1 MRRFFYSIS
10 ALFICL
16 LNVVGAHG
24 EIQCYFFHYTTEDG
38 LASNNVHDI
47 VEDKYGFIWLA
58 THYGISRFDG
68 CTFRNYDESHYP
80 EMKRNDTY
88 HAFVLP
94 NGDISFGGSNFTVYS
109 YDYINHTFKD
119 ISAFADEDAYNFDL
133 TGCSI
138 QPDGDCLISSTGK
151 GVFSYDKKSGA
162 FHAICNNLT
171 DKKVLTVSKDF
182 KNRYWIGCY
191 NGVYIVDKDGNSL
204 FDYRQK
210 IGELINNILQVDT
223 RHILLCSTVGSLWM
237 AEMDKDGAIIR
248 VERVSTP
255 FHSVSAISKA
265 SDSTIL
271 IGTSGDG
278 LWQSTFINNNL
289 SFEKIKPINKVDAS
303 ISKVSSIFIDSKK
316 RAWVSTNDNGIW
328 CIDNMSEAK
337 SFSSIELGIPKS
349 VGTCFFP
356 CGNGQMLMGTDG
368 AGLLLLDA
376 NNNLLKQWSVNNG
389 LPSNNVLAI
398 EKYQQGYLLS
408 FWGGNPVYLTLED
421 GILHPLETNK
431 IATPVNTVKN
441 ILKMKDGS
449 YLLSTGG
456 YGVYNLNGHT
466 LSNVQ
471 LDPKLLNDSQDL
483 WMEQAIQLSDGTIR
497 ILSSRTIWS
506 NRDGYFKPVYPDIAL
521 TNSKNPLLFLQ
532 SCENNQDGYFVLANK
547 GIFWFAADDSSYEA
561 LDFLPSGEYFSFVKT
576 DDNKI
581 WASSADGILSID
593 YENKTYET
601 VFSAEGL
608 SGDYFVRKASYVSD
622 DGKLLF
628 GCKHGFVCINPKFIN
643 NDATEHLSFSEL
655 YINGKKTSIS
665 NDSEIVLEYGQT
677 HLLLKLDMVNYA
689 EPNTYSLKYRVM
701 PADTIWNKVASSRE
715 ITIDVLPDGDFNLE
729 VGVFSANGNLF
740 RKISLPLS
748 VLPPWWKST
757 YFYLFCTILFITLG
771 FFISNRR
778 VAALKRRK
786 EELQKAVDKKT
797 VDLRNANETL
807 VQQKNAIEE
816 KNESLLNTLKLKDQ
830 LVSVVAHDLKNPMFA
845 IVTTLRRIMS
855 NDPNKEDSRLLISKA
870 TLEAEKIQSEMEN
883 LLQWASNSDNK
894 MKCEIKNVDLAKL
907 VTDIISFLQ
916 PLCNEKEILL
926 ESSFIDLKHHVLA
939 DEKMLAVVVRNLISN
954 AIKYTGRGK
963 SIKVGVMET
972 TDKTILTVADE
983 GIGMTPEFLEKIR
996 NRENIV
1002 SRHGT
1007 ENEKGYGMG
1016 LKIVSDFVSKMGA
1029 AIDFAS
1035 ESGVGTQITVS
1046 LNPGS
1051 EIEHMGKDIEEP
1063 SQQNIFENI
1072 NKTFFEGK
1080 TVLVVDDDTLLLD
1093 NIKAMLSSF
1102 VTVQTAGNG
1111 EECMELAEKTIPD
1124 LIISDIDM
1132 PKMNGIDMCKNLA
1145 LKSTTSNIPV
1155 LFLSAKQEMS
1165 TKIAGLSA
1173 GAIDYIVKP
1182 FNEGELLLKT
1192 SNFLRMQQLRQI
1204 KILAGSLNDSNDN
1217 IVDEEINP
1225 LIQQLLD
1232 CIKENYVNPDYSF
1245 NDIAKDLGFSKST
1258 LTRRLKSI
1266 IDKSPVEILSE
1277 YRLHK
1282 AKSLLAEGKL
1292 SVSEIAYAVGF
1303 NDPSYFSRK
1312 YKDYFGTSP
1321 SK

>member
-1 MRRFFYSIS
+1 M
-10 ALFICL
+10 
-16 LNVVGAHG
+16 
-24 EIQCYFFHYTTEDG
+24 
-38 LASNNVHDI
+38 
-47 VEDKYGFIWLA
+47 
-58 THYGISRFDG
+58 
-68 CTFRNYDESHYP
+68 
-80 EMKRNDTY
+80 
-88 HAFVLP
+88 
-94 NGDISFGGSNFTVYS
+94 
-109 YDYINHTFKD
+109 
-119 ISAFADEDAYNFDL
+119 
-133 TGCSI
+133 
-138 QPDGDCLISSTGK
+138 
-151 GVFSYDKKSGA
+151 
-162 FHAICNNLT
+162 
-171 DKKVLTVSKDF
+171 
-182 KNRYWIGCY
+182 
-191 NGVYIVDKDGNSL
+191 
-204 FDYRQK
+204 
-210 IGELINNILQVDT
+210 
-223 RHILLCSTVGSLWM
+223 
-237 AEMDKDGAIIR
+237 
-248 VERVSTP
+248 
-255 FHSVSAISKA
+255 
-265 SDSTIL
+265 
-271 IGTSGDG
+271 
-278 LWQSTFINNNL
+278 
-289 SFEKIKPINKVDAS
+289 
-303 ISKVSSIFIDSKK
+303 
-316 RAWVSTNDNGIW
+316 
-328 CIDNMSEAK
+328 
-337 SFSSIELGIPKS
+337 
-349 VGTCFFP
+349 
-356 CGNGQMLMGTDG
+356 
-368 AGLLLLDA
+368 
-376 NNNLLKQWSVNNG
+376 
-389 LPSNNVLAI
+389 
-398 EKYQQGYLLS
+398 
-408 FWGGNPVYLTLED
+408 
-421 GILHPLETNK
+421 
-431 IATPVNTVKN
+431 
-441 ILKMKDGS
+441 
-449 YLLSTGG
+449 
-456 YGVYNLNGHT
+456 
-466 LSNVQ
+466 
-471 LDPKLLNDSQDL
+471 
-483 WMEQAIQLSDGTIR
+483 
-497 ILSSRTIWS
+497 
-506 NRDGYFKPVYPDIAL
+506 
-521 TNSKNPLLFLQ
+521 
-532 SCENNQDGYFVLANK
+532 
-547 GIFWFAADDSSYEA
+547 
-561 LDFLPSGEYFSFVKT
+561 
-576 DDNKI
+576 
-581 WASSADGILSID
+581 
-593 YENKTYET
+593 
-601 VFSAEGL
+601 
-608 SGDYFVRKASYVSD
+608 
-622 DGKLLF
+622 
-628 GCKHGFVCINPKFIN
+628 
-643 NDATEHLSFSEL
+643 
-655 YINGKKTSIS
+655 
-665 NDSEIVLEYGQT
+665 
-677 HLLLKLDMVNYA
+677 
-689 EPNTYSLKYRVM
+689 
-701 PADTIWNKVASSRE
+701 
-715 ITIDVLPDGDFNLE
+715 
-729 VGVFSANGNLF
+729 
-740 RKISLPLS
+740 
-748 VLPPWWKST
+748 
-757 YFYLFCTILFITLG
+757 
-771 FFISNRR
+771 
-778 VAALKRRK
+778 
-786 EELQKAVDKKT
+786 
-797 VDLRNANETL
+797 
-807 VQQKNAIEE
+807 
-816 KNESLLNTLKLKDQ
+816 
-830 LVSVVAHDLKNPMFA
+830 SVVAHDLKNPMFA

-855 NDPNKEDSRLLISKA
+855 SDPNKEDSRLLISKA
-870 TLEAEKIQSEMEN
+870 TLEAEKIQSEMEK

-1046 LNPGS
+1046 LDPGS
-1051 EIEHMGKDIEEP
+1051 EIEHLGKDIEEP

-1111 EECMELAEKTIPD
+1111 EEGMELAEKTIPD